1 MTVRRPLKLNGT
13 DLKEMS
19 DSDISNIQSR
29 MISLYGQN
37 PSVTLSVVSSGG
49 NLGELRDRRLA
60 AGSAV
65 NEGEAIDP
73 VYVKTVI
80 YSRIS
85 QSVDSS
91 AAAYPDTDNI
101 AYPVYLDGSNNIK
114 SMTDSDFYDTFV
126 EPAITSLTSSSTGT
140 DQAGTYFVSSSSS
153 VSNASLVSLIPV
165 FTDTTAD
172 AEAFAS
178 GPLPEDSDQPITI
191 NNYYLHQINSSSAS
205 SVNALSIDSDYN
217 IREYNDSDFDNI
229 LQRSV
234 RYAASNLAYN
244 KIRYSY
250 FTGNQRGTAMLDT
263 ILDSDNSIIREGDAG
278 EYDYARQEVP
288 AGESTVYETYYLRI
302 NKEV

>member
-1 MTVRRPLKLNGT
+1 MAVRRPLKLNGT
-13 DLKEMS
+13 DLQEMS
-19 DSDISNIQSR
+19 DSDINDIQLR
-29 MISLYGQN
+29 MIALYGQD

-49 NLGELRDRRLA
+49 NLGTLRDRRLA
-60 AGSAV
+60 AGEAV
-65 NEGEAIDP
+65 IEGDPIDP
-73 VYVKTVI
+73 VYVKTVE

-85 QSVDSS
+85 QSIDSS
-91 AAAYPDTDNI
+91 ATAYPDTNSI
-101 AYPVYLDGSNNIK
+101 QYPVYLDGANNIK

-126 EPAITSLTSSSTGT
+126 EPAITTLTSSSTSSS
-140 DQAGTYFVSSSSS
+140 QAGTYFVSTASS
-153 VSNASLVSLIPV
+153 VSGSSLVSIIPI

-191 NNYYLHQINSSSAS
+191 NNYYLHKINSTTSTSI
-205 SVNALSIDSDYN
+205 NALAIDSDYN

-234 RYAASNLAYN
+234 RYAAADLAYN

-250 FTGNQRGTAMLDT
+250 FSGTNRGTAILDT
-263 ILDSDNSIIREGDAG
+263 ILDSDNAIIREGDAG

-288 AGESTVYETYYLRI
+288 AGESIIYDTYYLRI